1 MLTSSNSTQV
11 IQSRLIAKEGDEST
25 YELFIGPQHPSS
37 GHMRFI
43 VRLDGDIIVSVDP
56 DIGYV
61 HRTMEKLA
69 EGREVIKSIPL
80 LERLTIID
88 SHNVTLGL
96 VMSLEKLLDVE
107 PPPRALYLRTLL
119 SEINRIASHLYGMG
133 IAGIML
139 NHSTMFMWA
148 FGDREV
154 WIQLA
159 EDLSGA
165 RLTHTY
171 SIPGGVRRDLPQDF
185 PVRAEK
191 AIRYMEKRLNDYMD
205 IFLNNPQVRSR
216 YEGIGILKKNEASSL
231 GIVGPNLRAS
241 GVKYDA
247 RIAEGYAAYSD
258 VEFEVPIR
266 EEGDSLARMLVRVEE
281 IKQSMSII
289 RQVLAKMPQGPI
301 FAEKYS
307 RLLPP
312 PLREQVLKT
321 GRIKFPGIFTSLK
334 LPEGDVVARVEMG
347 HGEIFYHVT
356 GSGMTKPYR
365 LRVVTP
371 SFRNVILFRYLMPG
385 HRFMDFPAIY
395 GSLDYFPPEGD
406 R

>member
-1 MLTSSNSTQV
+1 MLTSSETGGV
-11 IQSRLIAKEGDEST
+11 IYSRLIAKEGDETT

-43 VRLDGDIIVSVDP
+43 VRLEGDVIVSVDP

-80 LERLTIID
+80 LERMTIID

-96 VMSLEKLLDVE
+96 VLALEKLLDVQ

-119 SEINRIASHLYGMG
+119 SEITRISSHLYGFG

-154 WIQLA
+154 WVQLA
-159 EDLSGA
+159 EELTGA
-165 RLTHTY
+165 RLTTTY
-171 SIPGGVRRDLPQDF
+171 SVPGGVRRDLPQGF
-185 PVRAEK
+185 PDKAEK
-191 AIRYMEKRLNDYMD
+191 AIRYMEKRLKDYMAV
-205 IFLNNPQVRSR
+205 FLENPQVKSR
-216 YEGIGILKKNEASSL
+216 YEGVGVLSKSEASRL

-247 RIAEGYAAYSD
+247 RIAEPYAAYNEL
-258 VEFEVPIR
+258 EFEVPTR
-266 EEGDSLARMLVRVEE
+266 EEGDCYARMLVRVEE

-289 RQVLAKMPQGPI
+289 RQVLKKMPQGPF
-301 FAEKYS
+301 FAEKYT

-312 PLREQVLKT
+312 QLREDVLRT
-321 GRIKFPGIFTSLK
+321 GRVKFPGIFASLK
-334 LPEGDVVARVEMG
+334 LPEGDAVSRVEMG
-347 HGEIFYHVT
+347 HGEVFYHVT
-356 GSGMTKPYR
+356 GNGTIKPYR

-395 GSLDYFPPEGD
+395 GSLDYFPPEAD

>member
-1 MLTSSNSTQV
+1 MSTSSENGV
-11 IQSRLIAKEGDEST
+11 VYSRLIAKEGDESI

-43 VRLDGDIIVSVDP
+43 VRLEGDIIVSVDP

-69 EGREVIKSIPL
+69 EGREVIKAIPL
-80 LERLTIID
+80 LERMTIID

-96 VMSLEKLLDVE
+96 VLALEKLLDVE
-107 PPPRALYLRTLL
+107 APPRAQYLRVLL
-119 SEINRIASHLYGMG
+119 SEINRISSHLYGLG

-159 EDLSGA
+159 EDLTGA

-171 SIPGGVRRDLPQDF
+171 SVPGGVRRDMPQAF
-185 PVRAEK
+185 PERAEK
-191 AIRYMEKRLNDYMD
+191 AIRYMERRLKDYME
-205 IFLNNPQVRSR
+205 IFLDNPQVRSR
-216 YEGIGILKKNEASSL
+216 YEGVGVLKKSEASRL

-247 RIAEGYAAYSD
+247 RLAEGYAAYPD
-258 VEFEVPIR
+258 LEFEIPMR
-266 EEGDSLARMLVRVEE
+266 EDGDCLARMQVRVEE
-281 IKQSMSII
+281 IRQSMSLI
-289 RQVLAKMPQGPI
+289 RQVIKKLPQGPI
-301 FAEKYS
+301 FAEKYT

-312 PLREQVLKT
+312 AIRQQVAQT
-321 GRIKFPGIFTSLK
+321 GQVKFPGIFASLK
-334 LPEGDVVARVEMG
+334 LPEGDAVSRVEMG

-356 GSGMTKPYR
+356 GAGSTKPYR